1 MKENNNEII
10 SVIDIGTTKIIVL
23 ISEYNLEES
32 KISKIIGFGEH
43 LSDGLRNG
51 VVVDINKT
59 IKSITNAIGE
69 AEQQAKFQIDSAFV
83 GISGS
88 HIKGINYSGVAS
100 INSKSQPQ
108 AIGHSISKDDIK
120 KVLEHAKSINI
131 SPLGPFSSS
140 DQSLHRY
147 GGSIIGSWF
156 PKTSFPFS

>member
-59 IKSITNAIGE
+59 IKSITNASF
-69 AEQQAKFQIDSAFV
+69 KQIFT
-83 GISGS
+83 
-88 HIKGINYSGVAS
+88 
-100 INSKSQPQ
+100 
-108 AIGHSISKDDIK
+108 
-120 KVLEHAKSINI
+120 NI
-131 SPLGPFSSS
+131 
-140 DQSLHRY
+140 
-147 GGSIIGSWF
+147 
-156 PKTSFPFS
+156 